1 MSVLHL
7 NNASKVCCLSPHHF
21 SSTLSSSGRSF
32 LPLPS
37 LVMSLKTSK
46 TIHTTPLC
54 FKKKPKT
61 IKEELKNKYRNIVVP
76 EEDLNKKP
84 SAVEIKQKD
93 LPSNTPT
100 LGERLNRD
108 VYRLFH
114 QGDEK
119 HGYHNLRKY
128 PDSLRKEVIEDVK
141 DQLNTNPI
149 QAIKDSFKTV
159 SNEIK
164 MFANE
169 MKEYDVNAALDALP
183 PPGGRR
189 KEWGFQTEEELSQW
203 ILTKDSDW
211 GEGYSAAE
219 IELSPLGHGVLR
231 GDLSTRVPADGRTQ
245 NAGYVNI
252 ASEKKRKSFARE
264 VLMEDWSYFSHL
276 TMNIRGDGRKYML
289 NLQVKRDFDILW
301 NDRWHY
307 PLYTRGGPY
316 WQYVKIP
323 WSKFY
328 LGSRGSLQDKQMKIP
343 LEAGVVGMSLTLMD
357 QISGPFQLE
366 IKDISL
372 HCDHNGDG
380 EDFAYEMYKVPNFWA
395 GH

>member
-1 MSVLHL
+1 MSML
-7 NNASKVCCLSPHHF
+7 NNAVIKSSPLLCYGMSYLSPSVVISF
-21 SSTLSSSGRSF
+21 TSSRTF
-32 LPLPS
+32 
-37 LVMSLKTSK
+37 
-46 TIHTTPLC
+46 HTTEMCL
-54 FKKKPKT
+54 KKKPKS
-61 IKEELKNKYRNIVVP
+61 IKEELKKKYRNIVVP
-76 EEDLNKKP
+76 VEDLNKKP

-93 LPSNTPT
+93 LPTNTPT

-108 VYRLFH
+108 VYNLFH
-114 QGDEK
+114 QVDEK

-128 PDSLRKEVIEDVK
+128 PDSFKKEVIEDMK
-141 DQLNTNPI
+141 EKIDKNPI
-149 QAIKDSFKTV
+149 KTVKDSFKIV

-164 MFANE
+164 QFAKE
-169 MKEYDVNAALDALP
+169 MKEYDINGPLDALP
-183 PPGGRR
+183 GPGGRR
-189 KEWGFQTEEELSQW
+189 KVWGFETEEDLDQW

-211 GEGYSAAE
+211 GEGYSAG
-219 IELSPLGHGVLR
+219 ELESSPLGHGVLR

-252 ASEKKRKSFARE
+252 ASVKKMKSFARE
-264 VLMEDWSYFSHL
+264 VLMEDWGFFTHL

-328 LGSRGSLQDKQMKIP
+328 MGSRGSLQDKQMRIP
-343 LEAGVVGMSLTLMD
+343 LEAGVVGMSITLMD

-372 HCDHNGDG
+372 HNDPTDDREH
-380 EDFAYEMYKVPNFWA
+380 FAYEMYKVPNFWA